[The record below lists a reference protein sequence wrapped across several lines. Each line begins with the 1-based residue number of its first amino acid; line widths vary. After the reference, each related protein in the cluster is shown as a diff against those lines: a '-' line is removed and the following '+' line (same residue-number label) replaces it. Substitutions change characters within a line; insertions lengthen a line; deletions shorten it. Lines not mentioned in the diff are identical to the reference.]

1 MASTIWTLWL
11 ISFASVIGQG
21 GGAAPA
27 VTALATYSSE
37 AECKGAVV
45 QVWNGLLEMY
55 GKKNTPN
62 PGVFICVPG
71 ALAKR

>member
-1 MASTIWTLWL
+1 MASMWTLWL
-11 ISFASVIGQG
+11 ITFGSVIGQG
-21 GGAAPA
+21 GASP
-27 VTALATYSSE
+27 VLTPLATYTSE
-37 AECKGAVV
+37 AECKGAVT
-45 QVWNGLLEMY
+45 QVWNGLTEMY